1 MGRKWK
7 ATLKSSLSTEPPLK
21 QHQPKPKNAPHE
33 HEEEVEEEVEE
44 EEEEEEDGDGKDQQQ
59 QAKTKSQRF
68 WNRWARTM
76 SSTFSMN
83 MKERIRKVVDEDPEH

>member
-7 ATLKSSLSTEPPLK
+7 AAPKSSLSTEPPLK
-21 QHQPKPKNAPHE
+21 QHQQTSKNSPNK
-33 HEEEVEEEVEE
+33 HEEEVEEEVE

-59 QAKTKSQRF
+59 QQAKTKSQSF